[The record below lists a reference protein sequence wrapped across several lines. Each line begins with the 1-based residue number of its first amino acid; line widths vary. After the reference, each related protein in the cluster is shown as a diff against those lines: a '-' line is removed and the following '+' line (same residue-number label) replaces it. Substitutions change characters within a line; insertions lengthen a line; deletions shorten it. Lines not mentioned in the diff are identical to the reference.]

1 MFKFWTIQSIVSPA
15 YQNFVL
21 NLLRYDLAKNKNKYN
36 NKIFEFGLIYFY
48 SVEIR
53 VIFRSKEKSYL
64 SEFVDIISIYIQRD
78 VKKAKYLL
86 EEFSNNEV
94 IYEYLIS
101 CPTKS
106 GIQAIC
112 QIIFNSFKKIFD
124 YILLNQKSNK
134 SNNDITE
141 YNSFLFKFINTFVL
155 YITYNIKSISI
166 ESVNLIFYKIIS
178 ISEVFVNYLK
188 SKNLEKWVNSFYN
201 SDDDDEEEDDEEVYL
216 NSILNEKYFPKIKSD
231 HKILIEK
238 KLEFDGTKILD
249 DDSENE
255 LDKFFNNNR
264 NRDLNGNMELIR
276 KLYFAFKASD

>member
-15 YQNFVL
+15 YQHFVL

-53 VIFRSKEKSYL
+53 VIFRAKEKSFL

-112 QIIFNSFKKIFD
+112 QIIFNSFKK
-124 YILLNQKSNK
+124 
-134 SNNDITE
+134 
-141 YNSFLFKFINTFVL
+141 FLI
-155 YITYNIKSISI
+155 
-166 ESVNLIFYKIIS
+166 IFY
-178 ISEVFVNYLK
+178 
-188 SKNLEKWVNSFYN
+188 
-201 SDDDDEEEDDEEVYL
+201 
-216 NSILNEKYFPKIKSD
+216 
-231 HKILIEK
+231 
-238 KLEFDGTKILD
+238 
-249 DDSENE
+249 
-255 LDKFFNNNR
+255 
-264 NRDLNGNMELIR
+264 
-276 KLYFAFKASD
+276 